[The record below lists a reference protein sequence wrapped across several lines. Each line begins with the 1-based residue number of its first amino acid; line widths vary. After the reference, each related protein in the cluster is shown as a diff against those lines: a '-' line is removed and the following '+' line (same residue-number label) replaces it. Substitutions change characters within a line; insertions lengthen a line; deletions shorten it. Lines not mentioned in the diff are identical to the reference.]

1 MSEHSGAIDR
11 LRALIISRENPSSIA
26 HSARAA
32 LAAVVAL
39 LVAHLFR
46 LPESY
51 WAPITA
57 LAIVQSILGASLPIS
72 AQWFA
77 GTAVGAA
84 VGALIGTYFPGNVLV
99 FGMAVFAIG
108 VFCAALGAER
118 SLYRYASITLAI
130 VMLVP
135 RPSSEWVGAAHRF
148 FEVSIGIAV
157 GLAVTAL
164 WPERSETSTR

>member
-1 MSEHSGAIDR
+1 MGARHTMIDR
-11 LRALIISRENPSSIA
+11 LRALIIATENPSSIA
-26 HSARAA
+26 HSARVAV
-32 LAAVVAL
+32 AAVASV

-51 WAPITA
+51 WAAITA
-57 LAIVQSILGASLPIS
+57 LAIVQTILGASLPIS

-84 VGALIGTYFPGNVLV
+84 VGARVGTYFPGNVLV
-99 FGMAVFAIG
+99 FGMAAFVIG
-108 VFCAALGAER
+108 LFCAALGVER

-135 RPSSEWVGAAHRF
+135 RPSSEWVGAVHRF

-164 WPERSETSTR
+164 WPERSENPSR